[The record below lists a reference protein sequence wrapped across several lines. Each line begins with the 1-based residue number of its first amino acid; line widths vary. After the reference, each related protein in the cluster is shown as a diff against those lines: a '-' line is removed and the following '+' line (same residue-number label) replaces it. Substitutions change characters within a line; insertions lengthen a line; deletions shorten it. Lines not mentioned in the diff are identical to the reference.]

1 MMIENLDKWNGVK
14 KQLSKKEKLISFKD
28 RDIFYMN
35 MGENLGF
42 EQNGKGES
50 FVRPVIIFKKFNK
63 SMFLG
68 IPISSQVKEGSYF
81 FKFEFEKRSKQG
93 SKISKNIAILVQ
105 LRLYSSKRLL
115 NKIGVINK
123 ESFEKMSDDL
133 KKLVF

>member
-1 MMIENLDKWNGVK
+1 MIENLDKWNGLK

-63 SMFLG
+63 NMFLG